1 MRCTVLLAPGYK
13 EGALDELGTVAAS
26 DSSRAVPAP
35 SVQKHSDILLYWGYS
50 PGMRIPP
57 GGHHILN
64 RPDAQALAA
73 DTDARAY
80 LWRLAGLKVVDRRV
94 RVGDYRVCIGPDF
107 QPVSIYRVVK
117 VRTRRGRYRRTLR
130 TASRRRRGMADMI
143 LAAQRALHTVR
154 LDYGVVDANLTR
166 RGEPVILGVT
176 PDPSPEGRPGQRLI
190 EGLKRYLS
198 MLQVREYRRAVLGAD
213 PEFTVRDLYTGRTVA
228 LSRYLPARGRLGL
241 DRALMRGSRV
251 ARPIG
256 EIRPHPD
263 DDPEELVA
271 QIHRLLLRLYRR
283 LSHSRYAWIA
293 GNGLA
298 PYSTGGHIHIS
309 NIPLTTGLLRA
320 LDVYLAI
327 LFLLVE
333 HPAKAR
339 RRRRR
344 YGGLGDFRRKPWG
357 FEYRTVPSWLVSPD
371 YTRAAFVLAKIVA
384 EHWPRLQLDPF
395 LSPDT
400 QGAFYSCRKSVFHP
414 YWSRLR
420 RDLESLPGYDQFGEA
435 LEPLIETVEEG
446 RIWAEGRDF
455 GRQWGFQRRRPRRRR
470 SRRTARS
477 RRRR

>member
-1 MRCTVLLAPGYK
+1 MRCTVLLAPGFK
-13 EGALDELGTVAAS
+13 GGELHELGTVAAA
-26 DSSRAVPAP
+26 DSSGPAP
-35 SVQKHSDILLYWGYS
+35 PKQSDVIVYWGA
-50 PGMRIPP
+50 PAGLKAPP
-57 GGHHILN
+57 GGSHVLN
-64 RPDAQALAA
+64 RPEAQVLAA
-73 DTDARAY
+73 DGDARAY
-80 LWRLAGLKVVDRRV
+80 LWRLSGLRAADRRA
-94 RVGDYRVCIGPDF
+94 RIGDYRICIGPDLRPA
-107 QPVSIYRVVK
+107 QIYRIVR

-130 TASRRRRGMADMI
+130 IASRRRRGMADMV
-143 LAAQRALHTVR
+143 LAAQRALHAVR

-176 PDPSPEGRPGQRLI
+176 PDPSPEGRPGRRLI
-190 EGLKRYLS
+190 EAIKGYLS
-198 MLQVREYRRAVLGAD
+198 LLRERDYRRAVLGAD

-256 EIRPHPD
+256 EIRPYPD
-263 DDPEELVA
+263 DDPEQLVD
-271 QIHRLLLRLYRR
+271 QIYRLLLRLYRR

-309 NIPLTTGLLRA
+309 NIPLTAGLLRA
-320 LDVYLAI
+320 LDVYLAV

-371 YTRAAFVLAKIVA
+371 YARAAFVLAKIIA

-395 LSPDT
+395 LAPDV
-400 QGAFYSCRKSVFHP
+400 QGAFYSCRKSAFHP
-414 YWSRLR
+414 YWRQLR
-420 RDLESLPGYDQFGEA
+420 RDLEALPDYHRYGPA

-470 SRRTARS
+470 RGSRV
-477 RRRR
+477 RRRRRP